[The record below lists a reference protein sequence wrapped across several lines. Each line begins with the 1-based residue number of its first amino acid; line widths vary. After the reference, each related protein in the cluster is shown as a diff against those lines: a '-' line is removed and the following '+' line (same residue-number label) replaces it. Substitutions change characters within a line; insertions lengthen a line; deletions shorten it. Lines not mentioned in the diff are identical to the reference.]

1 MQLAERFEKLVHTVR
16 SPQILETR
24 LEKLVER
31 VRTTQPIPMR
41 LRLWSGRSYEL
52 GPDPV
57 ITLTV
62 PRPSALRYLLSPDLM
77 KLGEAYVEGHID
89 LDGPVHEVF
98 RAGERFVSAAG
109 GGALVAPLARLR
121 RHTRSRDRAAIEYH
135 YDVSNEFY
143 SLFLDRNMVYSCAY
157 FGADSDTLDL
167 AQERKLDH
175 ILRKLRVQPGERLL
189 DIGCGWGALIFRAV
203 EKFGAR
209 AVGVTLSQN
218 QYDYVREQ
226 IRARGIG
233 DRCEVRLQDY
243 RDVPEALGY
252 DKISS
257 VGMFEHVGLKNLPLY
272 FRRIRELLKDGGL
285 VLNHGITSVDPDS
298 RSVGRG
304 AGDFI
309 DKYVFPDGELPHI
322 SLVLREMA
330 AAGLETADVESLRR
344 HYARTTAMWA
354 DRLEAN
360 RERAVAIAGDKRYRI
375 WSIYLAGCAFGFA
388 HNWINIY
395 QVLACKHGGPGMNPL
410 PMTRD
415 YMYR

>member
-1 MQLAERFEKLVHTVR
+1 MQLTERFERLFHTVR
-16 SPQILETR
+16 SPQLLENR
-24 LEKLVER
+24 LEKLVGE
-31 VRTTQPIPMR
+31 VRANQPVPMR

-57 ITLTV
+57 VTLTV
-62 PRPSALRYLLSPDLM
+62 PKPAALRYLLAPDLM
-77 KLGEAYVEGHID
+77 KLGEAYVEGHIE
-89 LDGPVHEVF
+89 LDGPIHEVF
-98 RAGERFVSAAG
+98 RVAERFATAAG
-109 GGALVAPLARLR
+109 TAHAPAPQIRYR
-121 RHTRSRDRAAIEYH
+121 RHRKAQDRAAIEYH

-157 FGADSDTLDL
+157 FKTETDTLEA
-167 AQERKLDH
+167 AQEQKLDH
-175 ILRKLRVQPGERLL
+175 ILTKLRLAPGERLL
-189 DIGCGWGALIFRAV
+189 DIGCGWGALVFRAV

-209 AVGVTLSQN
+209 AVGITLSKN
-218 QYDYVREQ
+218 QYEYAQEKIREK
-226 IRARGIG
+226 GIG

-243 RDVPEALGY
+243 RDVPEEGGF

-257 VGMFEHVGLKNLPLY
+257 VGMFEHVGLKNLELY
-272 FRRIRELLKDGGL
+272 FRRMRALLKDGGL
-285 VLNHGITSVDPDS
+285 MLNHGITSVDPDS

-322 SLVLREMA
+322 GLVLREMS
-330 AAGLETADVESLRR
+330 AAGLETVDLESLRR
-344 HYARTTAMWA
+344 HYAKTTAIWA

-360 RERAVAIAGDKRYRI
+360 RDRARSIAGEKRCRI

-388 HNWINIY
+388 HDWINIY
-395 QVLACKHGGPGMNPL
+395 QALACKADGAGANPL
-410 PMTRD
+410 PLTRD